1 MKIVK
6 IALFLILA
14 TAVGIGIVFAAEQAS
29 VEKGK
34 VMFNDPKLG
43 TVEKSCNS
51 CHADGKG
58 LEKAAAKSDLPDI
71 INTCI
76 TKGLKGTAIDV
87 KSAEMQSM
95 VLYIKT
101 FEGKKPAA
109 KKKAA
114 VGC

>member
-1 MKIVK
+1 MKAAK

-14 TAVGIGIVFAAEQAS
+14 SLVGLGIAFAAEQAS

-34 VMFNDPKLG
+34 ALFNDSKLG
-43 TVEKSCNS
+43 TVGKSCNS

-58 LEKAAAKSDLPDI
+58 LEKAGAKSDLSEI
-71 INTCI
+71 VNTCI
-76 TKGLKGTAIDV
+76 TKGLKGAALGAQSV
-87 KSAEMQSM
+87 EMQSM
-95 VLYIKT
+95 VMYIKT
-101 FEGKKPAA
+101 FEGKKPA